1 MNSSEPNVR
10 GIGTRSKVTAA
21 AVGAGVVI
29 TMGALTVA
37 ISSTEA
43 HATSPNI
50 GGAGNTSTQTTPP
63 STPRMSMARP
73 SITTDPSWAKC
84 GGKG

>member
-1 MNSSEPNVR
+1 VNSNEPCMR
-10 GIGTRSKVTAA
+10 GIGTRFKVTAA

-37 ISSTEA
+37 VSSSEA
-43 HATSPNI
+43 RATPPNI
-50 GGAGNTSTQTTPP
+50 GGAGDTSTQTAPP

-73 SITTDPSWAKC
+73 SITADPTWAKC